1 MKFYIEEN
9 EYYIKNNTQ
18 WFSKKDDEITYL
30 LPQFLERTE
39 VVSEVIKESK
49 KIRSGIVAEVYV

>member
-18 WFSKKDDEITYL
+18 WFSKKDEITYL

>member
-18 WFSKKDDEITYL
+18 WFSKKDEITCL
-30 LPQFLERTE
+30 LPPFLERTE